1 MMPKEYWGEI
11 KDPVHGYV
19 YITKKEKTVI
29 DSYPVQRLHRL
40 RQLAGAEYVYP
51 GANHTRFEHSV
62 GVMHLAGE
70 VIGNPNIS
78 GLVEEDEA
86 EMTRIAA
93 LLHDVG
99 HGPFSHVFEYLLTRR
114 LDKTHEDLTT
124 WIIQKSELRD
134 IISKAGYNP
143 QEIGKLAVGKLHRP
157 KKAFLDQ
164 IISSAVDVD
173 KQDFIVRDTHHTGA
187 EYGYIDIFRL
197 IHTLDVVGENLAV
210 EIGALSALESLLIA
224 RIESFKS
231 IYFHRVGRAAQIMLA
246 TAMDKAN
253 DELGLTR
260 FKTPEQYMAM
270 DDCTVYAM
278 LKNCSKSK
286 RIIKDLEN
294 RRMLKCAYEKT
305 FYEKDTMISNIF
317 SRENY
322 RRQLQIEIAEEAKVP
337 TETVIID
344 VPTVPS
350 VPYEHSVLTESMEIP
365 VFYKTAEGKKVPQRL
380 SEISKIFDTLRGF
393 MNILRVYTTAEQR
406 ERVGAAATKILGR
419 IPASAKISY

>member
-1 MMPKEYWGEI
+1 MPKEYWGEI

-19 YITKKEKTVI
+19 YITQEEKTII

-62 GVMHLAGE
+62 GVMYLAGM
-70 VIGNPNIS
+70 VISNPNIS
-78 GLVEEDEA
+78 QHVNEDET
-86 EMTRIAA
+86 EIIRIAA

-99 HGPFSHVFEYLLTRR
+99 HGPFSHVFEYLLTKN

-124 WIIQKSELRD
+124 WIIQKSELSD
-134 IISKAGYNP
+134 MIKKAGYSP
-143 QEIGKLAVGKLHRP
+143 QEIGELAVGKLHKP

-164 IISSAVDVD
+164 IISSTVDVD
-173 KQDFIVRDTHHTGA
+173 KQDFIVRDTYHTGA

-197 IHTLDVVGENLAV
+197 IYTLDVLGENLAV

-246 TAMDKAN
+246 MAMDKAN
-253 DELGLTR
+253 EELGLTR
-260 FKTPEQYMAM
+260 FKTPEQYLAM
-270 DDCTVYAM
+270 DDYTVYTM
-278 LKNCSKSK
+278 LKNCKKSK
-286 RIIKDLEN
+286 NIINDLEN

-322 RRQLQIEIAEEAKVP
+322 RRQLQLEIAEEANV
-337 TETVIID
+337 ETNVVMID

-365 VFYKTAEGKKVPQRL
+365 VFYKTPEGKKIPQRL
-380 SEISKIFDTLRGF
+380 SEISKIFETLRGF
-393 MNILRVYTTAEQR
+393 MNILRVYTTAEER
-406 ERVGAAATKILGR
+406 EKVSEAAAKILGR
-419 IPASAKISY
+419 IPSSAKISY

>member
-1 MMPKEYWGEI
+1 MPKEYWGEI

-78 GLVEEDEA
+78 GLVDEDEA
-86 EMTRIAA
+86 EMIRIAA

-99 HGPFSHVFEYLLTRR
+99 HGPFSHVFEYLLTRK

-253 DELGLTR
+253 EELGLTR
-260 FKTPEQYMAM
+260 FKTPEQYLAM
-270 DDCTVYAM
+270 DDYTVYTM

-286 RIIKDLEN
+286 RIIRDLEN

-322 RRQLQIEIAEEAKVP
+322 RRQLQIEIAEEAEVP

-419 IPASAKISY
+419 IPSSAKISY